1 MIKTPNN
8 SPKGIYTHLSTMH
21 KHLKAQ
27 IDEQKEVHEEKKE
40 QAKAEK
46 EKTLKKRIQRS
57 SKSWLVILTTNSQ
70 FNLALTQKGSRALI
84 EV

>member
-46 EKTLKKRIQRS
+46 EKTLKKKDPKKQQ
-57 SKSWLVILTTNSQ
+57 KLVSNS
-70 FNLALTQKGSRALI
+70 NN
-84 EV
+84 